1 MDAEIN
7 QLKEQIQ
14 SKIDREGFS
23 IVLNTLVSQAN
34 SVLQSNQS
42 RDLNSF
48 DYAVLKLMMVDYL
61 NNKFNRNSSEIE
73 IIICFMDLFD

>member
-23 IVLNTLVSQAN
+23 TLLNTLITQAN
-34 SVLQSNQS
+34 SALQSNRS
-42 RDLNSF
+42 SDLNSF
-48 DYAVLKLMMVDYL
+48 DYVVLKLMMIDYL
-61 NNKFNRNSSEIE
+61 NNNFNRNS
-73 IIICFMDLFD
+73 

>member
-23 IVLNTLVSQAN
+23 TLLNTLITQAN
-34 SVLQSNQS
+34 SALQSNRS
-42 RDLNSF
+42 SDLNSF
-48 DYAVLKLMMVDYL
+48 DYVVLKLMMMDYL
-61 NNKFNRNSSEIE
+61 NNNFNRNS
-73 IIICFMDLFD
+73 

>member
-23 IVLNTLVSQAN
+23 TLLNTLVSQAN
-34 SVLQSNQS
+34 FVLQSNQS

-61 NNKFNRNSSEIE
+61 NNSFNRNY
-73 IIICFMDLFD
+73 

>member
-23 IVLNTLVSQAN
+23 TLLNTLVSQAN

-48 DYAVLKLMMVDYL
+48 DYAVSKLMMVDYL
-61 NNKFNRNSSEIE
+61 NNNFNRNY
-73 IIICFMDLFD
+73 

>member
-7 QLKEQIQ
+7 QLREQIQ

-23 IVLNTLVSQAN
+23 TLLNTLVRQAN

-61 NNKFNRNSSEIE
+61 NNNFNRNS
-73 IIICFMDLFD
+73 

>member
-23 IVLNTLVSQAN
+23 TLFNTLVSQA
-34 SVLQSNQS
+34 
-42 RDLNSF
+42 
-48 DYAVLKLMMVDYL
+48 
-61 NNKFNRNSSEIE
+61 KFCITK
-73 IIICFMDLFD
+73 

>member
-61 NNKFNRNSSEIE
+61 NKKFKRNS
-73 IIICFMDLFD
+73 

>member
-23 IVLNTLVSQAN
+23 TLLNTLVSQAN

-61 NNKFNRNSSEIE
+61 NNNFNRNY
-73 IIICFMDLFD
+73 

>member
-23 IVLNTLVSQAN
+23 TLLNTLITQAN
-34 SVLQSNQS
+34 SALHSNRS
-42 RDLNSF
+42 SDLNSF
-48 DYAVLKLMMVDYL
+48 DYVVLKLMMIDYL
-61 NNKFNRNSSEIE
+61 NNNFNRNS
-73 IIICFMDLFD
+73 

>member
-7 QLKEQIQ
+7 HLKEQIQ

-23 IVLNTLVSQAN
+23 TLLNTLVSQAN

-61 NNKFNRNSSEIE
+61 NNNFNRNSY
-73 IIICFMDLFD
+73 

>member
-7 QLKEQIQ
+7 LLKEQIQ

-23 IVLNTLVSQAN
+23 TLLNTLITQAN
-34 SVLQSNQS
+34 SALQSNQS

-48 DYAVLKLMMVDYL
+48 DYVVLKLMMIDYL
-61 NNKFNRNSSEIE
+61 NNNFNRNS
-73 IIICFMDLFD
+73 

>member
-1 MDAEIN
+1 MDAKIN

-23 IVLNTLVSQAN
+23 TLLNTLVSQAN

-61 NNKFNRNSSEIE
+61 NNSFNRNY
-73 IIICFMDLFD
+73 

>member
-23 IVLNTLVSQAN
+23 TLLNTLVSQAN

-61 NNKFNRNSSEIE
+61 NNSFNRNY
-73 IIICFMDLFD
+73 

>member
-14 SKIDREGFS
+14 SKIDRDGFS
-23 IVLNTLVSQAN
+23 TLLNTLVRQAN

-61 NNKFNRNSSEIE
+61 NNNLNRNS
-73 IIICFMDLFD
+73 

>member
-23 IVLNTLVSQAN
+23 TLLNTLVSQAN

-61 NNKFNRNSSEIE
+61 NNNFNRNS
-73 IIICFMDLFD
+73 

>member
-7 QLKEQIQ
+7 QLREQIQ

-23 IVLNTLVSQAN
+23 TLLNTLVRQAN

-61 NNKFNRNSSEIE
+61 NNNFNRNSGPVKLR
-73 IIICFMDLFD
+73 LFHLQF

>member
-23 IVLNTLVSQAN
+23 TLLNTLVRQAN

-61 NNKFNRNSSEIE
+61 NNNFNRNS
-73 IIICFMDLFD
+73 

>member
-23 IVLNTLVSQAN
+23 TLLNTLITQAN
-34 SVLQSNQS
+34 SALQSNQS

-48 DYAVLKLMMVDYL
+48 DYVVLKLMMIDYL
-61 NNKFNRNSSEIE
+61 NNNFNRNS
-73 IIICFMDLFD
+73 

>member
-23 IVLNTLVSQAN
+23 TLLNTLISQAN

-61 NNKFNRNSSEIE
+61 NNNFNRNY
-73 IIICFMDLFD
+73 